1 MSILANP
8 QGSQILL
15 IDPVPDCVR
24 RLNEHMQT
32 KLVEQFQ
39 RLSTAADRAQ
49 VPRYFAVS
57 DENEKQENWLSTPCS
72 RTRQRVFRFDRKR
85 AVWTNKDL
93 LKSMRAEQR
102 EQLFICGF
110 WLDDVVSAAAL
121 EAPTFGFNTHII
133 VDLSPAC
140 DRRYQRLRLDRLNQY
155 TIAPVSLRN
164 LLYEWMT
171 KTEDDVSRSDLE
183 LLWKEQIAFESRV
196 TSQ

>member
-1 MSILANP
+1 MSVLANP
-8 QGSQILL
+8 CASQLLL
-15 IDPVPDCVR
+15 IDPMPECFQ
-24 RLNEHMQT
+24 RLSEPLQARS
-32 KLVEQFQ
+32 KEQFA
-39 RLSTAADRAQ
+39 RLSTAADQAK

-57 DENEKQENWLSTPCS
+57 GENGKQETWLSTPCS

-85 AVWTNKDL
+85 AVWANEDL

-121 EAPTFGFNTHII
+121 EAPTFGFNTHVVI
-133 VDLSPAC
+133 DLSPVC
-140 DRRYQRLRLDRLNQY
+140 DHRYHRVRLDRLNQY

-171 KTEDDVSRSDLE
+171 KTEDDVNRSDLE

>member
-1 MSILANP
+1 MAVLANP
-8 QGSQILL
+8 RDSQLLL
-15 IDPVPDCVR
+15 IDPVPECFT
-24 RLNEHMQT
+24 RLNRTIQT
-32 KLVEQFQ
+32 SLKEQFG
-39 RLSTAADRAQ
+39 RLSAAADRAL

-57 DENEKQENWLSTPCS
+57 GEDEKRETWLSAPCS
-72 RTRQRVFRFDRKR
+72 RGRRRVFHFDRKR
-85 AVWTNKDL
+85 AVWASENL
-93 LKSMRAEQR
+93 LNSMRAEQR

-121 EAPTFGFNTHII
+121 EAPTFGFNTHIVI
-133 VDLSPAC
+133 DLSPVC
-140 DRRYQRLRLDRLNQY
+140 DRRYHRVRLDRLNQY

-183 LLWKEQIAFESRV
+183 LLWKEQIAFESRA

>member
-1 MSILANP
+1 MSVLANP
-8 QGSQILL
+8 DDSQLLL
-15 IDPVPDCVR
+15 IDPVPSCFK
-24 RLNEHMQT
+24 RLNENIQT
-32 KLVEQFQ
+32 RLKEQFG
-39 RLSTAADRAQ
+39 RLSVGADRAR

-57 DENEKQENWLSTPCS
+57 GEDEQPETWLSTPCN

-85 AVWTNKDL
+85 AVWANGDL
-93 LKSMRAEQR
+93 LNSMRAEQR

-121 EAPTFGFNTHII
+121 EAPTFGFNTHVVI
-133 VDLSPAC
+133 DLSPVC
-140 DRRYQRLRLDRLNQY
+140 DRRYHRVRLDRLNQY

-196 TSQ
+196 TSK